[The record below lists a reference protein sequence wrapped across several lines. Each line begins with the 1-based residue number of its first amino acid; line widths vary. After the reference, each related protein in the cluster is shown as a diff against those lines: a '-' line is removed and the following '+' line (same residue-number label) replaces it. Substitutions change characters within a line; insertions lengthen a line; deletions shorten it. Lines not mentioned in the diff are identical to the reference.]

1 MAHEK
6 VLSNDGVS
14 LFLLNSGGSLLLNGT
29 EGGVHPANLST
40 QKIFPKKK
48 LVNVEFKF
56 WLRANLLEKV
66 IIHLHS
72 LENRISRKG
81 VLSKKPQA
89 LTKTL
94 KQTILKLAKTELSE
108 RIKDVATTSVSL
120 GSILIILNFSSGLNV
135 TLFIISSSASGSELY
150 SPLVFQVCR

>member
-40 QKIFPKKK
+40 QKIFPKKR

-72 LENRISRKG
+72 IENRISRKG
-81 VLSKKPQA
+81 VLGKKPQA

-108 RIKDVATTSVSL
+108 RIKDVKDSLLYEALSDPATI
-120 GSILIILNFSSGLNV
+120 GILLLKLLKQKV
-135 TLFIISSSASGSELY
+135 
-150 SPLVFQVCR
+150 RK